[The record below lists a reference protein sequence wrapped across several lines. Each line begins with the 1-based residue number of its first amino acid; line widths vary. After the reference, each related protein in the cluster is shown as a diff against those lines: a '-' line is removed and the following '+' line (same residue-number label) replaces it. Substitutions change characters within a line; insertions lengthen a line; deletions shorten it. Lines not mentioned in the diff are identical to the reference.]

1 MAIIVNGTKAYIN
14 PSVVDIT
21 GGKLEIDGA
30 VIKSKLTDNEQDDV
44 MHACEYDGVA
54 YITTND

>member
-1 MAIIVNGTKAYIN
+1 MTIIVNGTKAYIN

-21 GGKLEIDGA
+21 GGKLEVDGA
-30 VIKSKLTDNEQDDV
+30 IIKAKLTDDEQDDV

-54 YITTND
+54 YITAND